1 MMFTSSFF
9 SLSLSLSLNS
19 FCSHSDRNLES
30 LENANNKEEDKAVLL
45 EGGASKSPSAKSRQ
59 IGNVKTSLVRL
70 FFLLKGVLRAFKIF
84 FKKLINFVCL

>member
-1 MMFTSSFF
+1 MLFTSSFF
-9 SLSLSLSLNS
+9 SLSLSLIP
-19 FCSHSDRNLES
+19 FGSHSDRNLES

-70 FFLLKGVLRAFKIF
+70 FFLPKGVLITFKICF
-84 FKKLINFVCL
+84 TKLIKLFCL